1 MLEESSNFRSLL
13 LLLLLLKMTVM
24 SDAERVLTA
33 ASEPRASAASA
44 VAQPGIRR
52 MQLINKNALRSERS
66 CENSKLLQ

>member
-52 MQLINKNALRSERS
+52 MQLIIKNALRSERS

>member
-1 MLEESSNFRSLL
+1 
-13 LLLLLLKMTVM
+13 MTVM

-52 MQLINKNALRSERS
+52 MQLIIKNALRSERS